1 MGHFQRILGLTGGL
15 FFVTNIACGP
25 ATVYVQP
32 APTLTLE
39 QIAQDEVRFGAR
51 RPAHG
56 MEALVRGDE
65 PTKKPTFIHP
75 RRLPEAYTLDGSEG
89 THVSE
94 YHLGYAAQRLI
105 RLHYA
110 DAYPA
115 KNVPESYEVSAIVDA
130 AGGSDTDILEE
141 NRTWPV
147 DIADVDRRFVFEVV
161 PPGKTHQAE
170 GKEKANLHAML
181 VNAGLWQKPQF
192 RLGKGY
198 SGELG
203 VRFAEN
209 AAPWK
214 LSWETAVPGVV
225 QYHWQALTVATVT
238 EESCR
243 NAYLAKLWHDVTP
256 REMAQYAGPLHR
268 VVEELVQAREKLG
281 RTRAAIKMPVVPGRT
296 LFDYLD
302 TVAKWSAH
310 DERRAQLLP
319 VMYGPPVTVVPRKQ
333 FVAETNGEDD
343 DEAEGLFDLKGKP
356 GRQPDNLHMGNS
368 AHRLIGKRYELLHP
382 RNNVFTNWTNMSTI
396 VNEVVKG
403 PRLLKRD
410 EALLRP
416 DIVNVKQ
423 KIMYEIKSSAPGRLV
438 EGQAAVNKYL
448 ATLNQFLAPADK
460 FNPGMGF
467 SGNFWVRFDLTMPWW
482 RIEWDTTSPGVVQY
496 KWKRLNSDELDEPTI
511 VRGLESGKYTWVD
524 LTEGEIRPLA
534 QECARFAKAYAEGSE
549 KLYKVQMVSSF
560 VIESIGHAAF
570 VYLNAGL
577 GTKSNAA
584 PRGATQPNVANPSVQ
599 KGGVR
604 FEQKVPPKTQNRPN
618 PSLEPDVEPE
628 FEPNVANRMRR

>member
-1 MGHFQRILGLTGGL
+1 MARIWRPWPHVAGL
-15 FFVTNIACGP
+15 FFVTSIACGP
-25 ATVYVQP
+25 AAVYVQP
-32 APTLTLE
+32 AASLTLE

-56 MEALVRGDE
+56 MVRFVRGD
-65 PTKKPTFIHP
+65 KPDENPQFIHP
-75 RRLPEAYTLDGSEG
+75 RLLPEAYTLDGSEG
-89 THVSE
+89 TRVSE

-105 RLHYA
+105 RIHYA

-130 AGGSDTDILEE
+130 AGGSDTAIIEE

-147 DIADVDRRFVFEVV
+147 DIADIDRRYVFEVV
-161 PPGKTHQAE
+161 PPGQTHQVA

-181 VNAGLWQKPQF
+181 LNAGLWKKRPF
-192 RLGKGY
+192 TLGTGY

-214 LSWETAVPGVV
+214 LSWQTVEPGVIAFR
-225 QYHWQALTVATVT
+225 WQTLTVAKVT

-243 NAYLAKLWHDVTP
+243 NAYLDKQWHDVTLK
-256 REMAQYAGPLHR
+256 EMAQYAGPLHR

-281 RTRAAIKMPVVPGRT
+281 QTRAAIKMPVVPGRT

-310 DERRAQLLP
+310 DEKRAQLLP
-319 VMYGPPVTVVPRKQ
+319 VMYGPPVMVVPRKQ

-343 DEAEGLFDLKGKP
+343 DEAEGLFDLKRKP

-368 AHRLIGKRYELLHP
+368 AHRLIGKRYKLLHP
-382 RNNVFTNWTNMSTI
+382 KDTVFTNWTNMSTI
-396 VNEVVKG
+396 VREVVG
-403 PRLLKRD
+403 QEQLLKRD

-416 DIVNVKQ
+416 DIVNVND
-423 KIMYEIKSSAPGRLV
+423 KIMFEIKSRATGRLA
-438 EGQAAVNKYL
+438 EGQVAVNKYL
-448 ATLNQFLAPADK
+448 ATLNQFLTPANR
-460 FNPGMGF
+460 FNPGTGY
-467 SGNFWVRFDLTMPWW
+467 SGNFWVRFDLNMPWW
-482 RIEWDTTSPGVVQY
+482 RIEWDTTSPGVIQY

-534 QECARFAKAYAEGSE
+534 QQCAKFAEAYTNGSE
-549 KLYKVQMVSSF
+549 KLFKIQMVSSF
-560 VIESIGHAAF
+560 VIESIGHAA
-570 VYLNAGL
+570 VLYLNGGL
-577 GTKSNAA
+577 GTKSNTAPKAAA
-584 PRGATQPNVANPSVQ
+584 PSTQTVPNVGANRS
-599 KGGVR
+599 R
-604 FEQKVPPKTQNRPN
+604 IATEPPLKTGAPAGQ
-618 PSLEPDVEPE
+618 SSEPIPE
-628 FEPNVANRMRR
+628 SEFLPNVANRSKL